1 MRYTPAGIP
10 VSEGRLKHASSQT
23 EGGLERK
30 VELEIPLLALGESAR
45 WLEAAPLAGLLKV
58 SGFLAA
64 KSRNSRLLVLHVNTL
79 EFLEGNQ
86 NGSFLQEEG

>member
-1 MRYTPAGIP
+1 MRYTPAGVP
-10 VSEGRLKHASSQT
+10 VSEGRLRHASTQI

-30 VELEIPLLALGESAR
+30 IELEIPLLALGDTAR
-45 WLEAAPLAGLLKV
+45 WLEAAPLSGLLRV
-58 SGFLAA
+58 NGFLAA

>member
-1 MRYTPAGIP
+1 MRYTPAGVP
-10 VSEGRLKHASSQT
+10 VSEGRLRHASTQI

-30 VELEIPLLALGESAR
+30 IELEIPLLALGDTAR
-45 WLEAAPLAGLLKV
+45 WLEAAPLSGLLRV
-58 SGFLAA
+58 NGFLVA